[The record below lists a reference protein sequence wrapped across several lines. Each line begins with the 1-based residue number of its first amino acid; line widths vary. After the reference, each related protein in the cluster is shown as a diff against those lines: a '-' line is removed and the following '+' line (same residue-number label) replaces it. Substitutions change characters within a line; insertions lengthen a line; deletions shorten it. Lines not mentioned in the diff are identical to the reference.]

1 MENTNKPTFIVF
13 FIKEIKPTN
22 NEEEK
27 KSIWTRIGAAWELE
41 SGRINTVLNFT
52 PTGKGTIQLVPAD
65 LLKENT

>member
-1 MENTNKPTFIVF
+1 MENTNKPTYVVF

-22 NEEEK
+22 KDEEK

-52 PTGKGTIQLVPAD
+52 PTGEGTIQLVPAE